1 MKQKITQ
8 TILGGI
14 IALIAMFTFV
24 PAFATV
30 QAQNPSS
37 NPACTTNC
45 TQSGLSAISPAF
57 PARTERTVEQI
68 SRLIINWALYLSAI
82 IAVIFIIIGGFKYIT
97 SQGNATKAGEGRQTL
112 INALIGLTMIVLSY
126 IIVQIVYNFL
136 IS

>member
-8 TILGGI
+8 AILGGAL
-14 IALIAMFTFV
+14 ALIAMFTFV

-30 QAQNPSS
+30 NAQTTSS
-37 NPACTTNC
+37 DPDCTTNC
-45 TQSGLSAISPAF
+45 TQNGLNGIAPAF
-57 PARTERTVEQI
+57 PARTERTVPQI
-68 SRLIINWALYLSAI
+68 ARLIINWALYLSAI
-82 IAVIFIIIGGFKYIT
+82 ISVIFIIIGGFKYIT

-126 IIVQIVYNFL
+126 LIVQIVYNFL